1 MTKVF
6 NRTSNKN
13 KRQSLRANQTM
24 AERRL
29 WNHVRK
35 DALGVRVRRQ
45 YGIGEYIVDFYI
57 PKLKIMI
64 EIDGDS
70 HFTEDNKQYD
80 FVRENYMNNIG
91 ITTIRYTNSEVV
103 NNIDSVFSDLLKRV
117 NELSPNLSLSLS
129 KREEL

>member
-1 MTKVF
+1 MPKVF
-6 NRTSNKN
+6 NRTSSKN
-13 KRQSLRANQTM
+13 KRQSLRVNQTM
-24 AERRL
+24 AERHL

-57 PKLKIMI
+57 PKLKIVI

-80 FVRENYMNNIG
+80 FVRENYMNNIS
-91 ITTIRYTNSEVV
+91 ITTIRYTNSEVM

-117 NELSPNLSLSLS
+117 NELSPNLS
-129 KREEL
+129 